1 MTKNVLKLNEISGVV
16 DEVFAPR
23 GFTASK
29 DCKDPL
35 AILLR
40 SFDMH
45 GYTVPDTVLCVG
57 RAGAGVNNIP
67 HAEYA
72 QKGIVVFNT
81 PGANANAVKELVIG
95 AMIIGS
101 RKIIRGINWTQSLGG
116 EDVAKAVEKGKKAFV
131 GQEISGKRLGIIGM
145 GAIGRLVADAA
156 LALGMSVTGYDPYLS
171 KDAASALD
179 SRIAITEDIKDIYRS
194 CDFITLHVPSTPQT
208 KNCIN
213 KETIALMKDGVV
225 IINCARGD
233 LVNDSDIIDATASG
247 KVGRYVTDLP
257 NNNIIGKDNIITI
270 PHLGAST
277 PEAEDNCAV
286 MAANQLKDFIENG
299 NIVNSVNLPC
309 VKAARAGAK
318 RITVLSDGASLAD
331 ITAAIGDS
339 LSGIAS
345 AARGNVLYVIADVKN
360 ADCLDA
366 VKALKGVKRVR
377 VL

>member
-1 MTKNVLKLNEISGVV
+1 MTDILKPNAISSKVNDILDPKVYNVT
-16 DEVFAPR
+16 D
-23 GFTASK
+23 ASSS
-29 DCKDPL
+29 PE
-35 AILLR
+35 AIILR
-40 SFDMH
+40 SFSMH
-45 GYTVPDTVLCVG
+45 EYEVPESVIAVA

-67 HAEYA
+67 LDKMTD
-72 QKGIVVFNT
+72 KGICVFNT

>member
-1 MTKNVLKLNEISGVV
+1 MYNIKTMNKIAAVGLERLPAGQYSIGDNVENEDGILVRSAKLH
-16 DEVFAPR
+16 DYDFP
-23 GFTASK
+23 AS
-29 DCKDPL
+29 L
-35 AILLR
+35 WGIA
-40 SFDMH
+40 
-45 GYTVPDTVLCVG
+45 

-67 HAEYA
+67 IDKCSEA
-72 QKGIVVFNT
+72 GIVVFNT

-331 ITAAIGDS
+331 ITAAIGYS

-345 AARGNVLYVIADVKN
+345 AVRGNVLYVIADVKN

>member
-1 MTKNVLKLNEISGVV
+1 MTDILKLNAISSKVNDILDPKV
-16 DEVFAPR
+16 YNVTD
-23 GFTASK
+23 ASSS
-29 DCKDPL
+29 PE
-35 AILLR
+35 AIILR
-40 SFDMH
+40 SFSMH
-45 GYTVPDTVLCVG
+45 EYEVPESVIAVA

-67 HAEYA
+67 LDKMTD
-72 QKGIVVFNT
+72 KGICVFNT

-345 AARGNVLYVIADVKN
+345 AVRGNVLYVIADVKN

>member
-1 MTKNVLKLNEISGVV
+1 MTDILKLNAISSKVNDILDPKV
-16 DEVFAPR
+16 YNVTD
-23 GFTASK
+23 ASSS
-29 DCKDPL
+29 PE
-35 AILLR
+35 AIILR
-40 SFDMH
+40 SFNMH
-45 GYTVPDTVLCVG
+45 EYEVPESVIAVA

-67 HAEYA
+67 LDKMTD
-72 QKGIVVFNT
+72 KGICVFNT

-233 LVNDSDIIDATASG
+233 LVNDNDIIDATASG

>member
-1 MTKNVLKLNEISGVV
+1 M
-16 DEVFAPR
+16 
-23 GFTASK
+23 
-29 DCKDPL
+29 
-35 AILLR
+35 
-40 SFDMH
+40 
-45 GYTVPDTVLCVG
+45 
-57 RAGAGVNNIP
+57 
-67 HAEYA
+67 
-72 QKGIVVFNT
+72 
-81 PGANANAVKELVIG
+81 
-95 AMIIGS
+95 
-101 RKIIRGINWTQSLGG
+101 
-116 EDVAKAVEKGKKAFV
+116 KKAFV